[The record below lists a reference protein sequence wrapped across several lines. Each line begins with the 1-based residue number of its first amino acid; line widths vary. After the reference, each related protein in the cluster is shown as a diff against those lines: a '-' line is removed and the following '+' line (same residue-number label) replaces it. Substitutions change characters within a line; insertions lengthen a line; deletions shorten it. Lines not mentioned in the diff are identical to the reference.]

1 MDEVT
6 KMDQIR
12 IIGITGRK
20 FSGKD
25 TAGNYFVEKYGFE
38 RMAYADPLKKA
49 AKDIF
54 DFNDEQ
60 LYGNAKEINDSYW
73 DVTPRQ
79 VLQFMGTNLFRNH
92 ICELLPD
99 MGKDIWV
106 NVLKRKALN
115 TFKKYPNAKIV
126 VTDVRFPNELQAI
139 KDLGGVTIKLQ
150 RNNAQEKVTKQFALD
165 EMMNIGS
172 KLQNGADMDPQELSR
187 MIKDL
192 EKITTKL
199 QQTDAI
205 KDTHESEALIDD
217 LEADYVF
224 DNNGTKDELF
234 QRIVEALDS
243 HDNL

>member
-1 MDEVT
+1 MD
-6 KMDQIR
+6 KIK

-49 AKDIF
+49 AKEIF

-60 LYGNAKEINDSYW
+60 LYGNAKEIIDQYW
-73 DVTPRQ
+73 GITPRNAM
-79 VLQFMGTNLFRNH
+79 QFLGTDLFRNH
-92 ICELLPD
+92 ICELLPN

-115 TFKKYPNAKIV
+115 IFEKNPDSKIV

-139 KDLGGVTIKLQ
+139 KDLGGITIKLQ
-150 RNNAQEKVTKQFALD
+150 RDNAQEKVNRDFALE
-165 EMMNIGS
+165 EMRIIGA
-172 KLQNGADMDPQELSR
+172 KLQKEGSDMDSQELNNL
-187 MIKDL
+187 IKKL
-192 EKITTKL
+192 EEIKAKL

-217 LEADYVF
+217 LDTDYTF
-224 DNNGTKDELF
+224 NNNGTKEELYSN
-234 QRIVEALDS
+234 IITSLCLNS
-243 HDNL
+243 N